1 MIKINNGLDT
11 ILDASGKVLEVAP
24 KLYDDAI
31 QPSAQEAGKTLSLIP
46 RAINAAFVPLRK
58 WIAYKEYSMA
68 ETEKLLAEK
77 LKNLEPEK
85 IVPPE
90 PYVAVPAIQA
100 ISYSMDNDVLRNL
113 YANLIAKSMNI
124 DIKDNVHP
132 SFVEIIK
139 QLSPLDAKLFDILCK
154 NVTNPII
161 DLERKEKNDG
171 GSITLVN
178 NIININLSTVESL
191 SVSIDNLERL
201 KLISIPYGTYYTNDN
216 LYAPFY
222 EHEIYKQY
230 KELYSK
236 SDVYE
241 LDITKKIISI
251 TDMGK
256 SFHKICVSN

>member
-1 MIKINNGLDT
+1 MIKITNGLDT
-11 ILDASGKVLEVAP
+11 LLDASGKALEVAP

-100 ISYSMDNDVLRNL
+100 ISYSMNNDILRNL

-124 DIKDNVHP
+124 DTKDTVHP

-154 NVTNPII
+154 NSTNPII
-161 DLERKEKNDG
+161 DLERKDNNNSG
-171 GSITLVN
+171 TITLVN
-178 NIININLSTVESL
+178 NITNINIATVESI

-216 LYAPFY
+216 LYTPFY
-222 EHEIYKQY
+222 EHEVYKKYKKIYEQ
-230 KELYSK
+230 SN
-236 SDVYE
+236 SYE